1 MTGYETTRKK
11 DSVFLNQ
18 RSFFCLLPKILEILS
33 STVHDINIC
42 GESREICALWSS
54 GFQVSPF
61 LSKHDCAWAQ
71 EDFCTALSVNTVH
84 RLIHKCNFKLFDLN
98 KNKKTKR
105 FLCPGF
111 LNLSCYLSAIFSNH
125 RRRFL
130 QAEQEWGQT
139 ACYQH
144 CVQNPASVMVWG
156 ELVYIALVGYTL
168 EPLMLN
174 YTEAY
179 IQGNI

>member
-1 MTGYETTRKK
+1 MRPPVK

-54 GFQVSPF
+54 GFQASPF

-98 KNKKTKR
+98 KNKKQKD
-105 FLCPGF
+105 FCAQAFWICPVTCLLSSVITDVGSSR
-111 LNLSCYLSAIFSNH
+111 LNRSGAK
-125 RRRFL
+125 
-130 QAEQEWGQT
+130 
-139 ACYQH
+139 QH
-144 CVQNPASVMVWG
+144 VINTVFKSQHLWWYEEN
-156 ELVYIALVGYTL
+156 
-168 EPLMLN
+168 
-174 YTEAY
+174 
-179 IQGNI
+179 